1 MTETT
6 GTTGGTEGTRAADA
20 SGTPGTPGTGETT
33 RVGRMAGPADRFGA
47 IEVPGARVSDW
58 REPDSVEALAEVVEQ
73 AFRSRRSLLV
83 AGGGTRLHW
92 ANRARPL
99 RFGLSIRGLQ
109 GIDTFE
115 PEEGVLHAAAGTT
128 VRELQAAA
136 LAEGWELPLDAPGAA
151 STLGGVLSTGVEG
164 PRAQAFGR
172 VRDAILGLEVV
183 GADGILSRCGGRV
196 VKNVTG
202 YDLAKLYCGAFG
214 SLGVI
219 VGAWLRLRPRPA
231 VQRAFRA
238 RVAAGSAMEALE
250 RAGELARAGS
260 VRALVWSW
268 PAVGSAGHEEASIQ
282 LELGGHETQ
291 VAQDHD
297 RIAAELELV
306 ETSCESIDALR
317 DARAESWEDPVVLR
331 ARVPTTRCAELVGAL
346 RALGLALEVEP
357 GSGVVHAR
365 GSFESAAALRSL
377 RGQAEALGGL
387 ASFERLPEPWRAEL
401 DVFGEAGRAGSL
413 MAGIKRRFDPEGILN
428 PGRFVAGL

>member
-6 GTTGGTEGTRAADA
+6 EI
-20 SGTPGTPGTGETT
+20 S
-33 RVGRMAGPADRFGA
+33 
-47 IEVPGARVSDW
+47 EVPGGRVSDW
-58 REPDSVEALAEVVEQ
+58 CEPDSVAALCDIVEQ
-73 AFRSRRSLLV
+73 AARSRRSLLV
-83 AGGGTRLHW
+83 AGGRTRLHW

-99 RFGLSIRGLQ
+99 AFGLSTRGLQ
-109 GIDTFE
+109 GVDTFE
-115 PEEGVLHAAAGTT
+115 PDEGVLHAAAGTT
-128 VRELQAAA
+128 VGELQVAA
-136 LAEGWELPLDAPGAA
+136 LAEGWELPLDAPGPD
-151 STLGGVLSTGVEG
+151 STLGGVLSTAVEG

-183 GADGILSRCGGRV
+183 MADGSFSKCGGRV

-231 VQRAFRA
+231 VQRAFQA
-238 RVAAGSAMEALE
+238 RVAAGSASAALA
-250 RAGELARAGS
+250 RAGELARLAG

-268 PAVGSAGHEEASIQ
+268 PATGSAGDDEALIQ
-282 LELGGHETQ
+282 LELGGQQAQ
-291 VAQDHD
+291 VAHDHG
-297 RIAAELELV
+297 RIAAEFELV

-317 DARAESWEDPVVLR
+317 DARAEAREDAVVLR
-331 ARVPTTRCAELVGAL
+331 ARVPVTRCGELVGAL

-365 GSFESAAALRSL
+365 GSLESAASLRALRE
-377 RGQAEALGGL
+377 RAEALGGI
-387 ASFERLPEPWRAEL
+387 ASFERLPDEWRAEL
-401 DVFGEAGRAGSL
+401 DVFGDAGRAGSL